1 MKLYGTEV
9 MPSPLAVTRT
19 VGRVRGGYM
28 NRWLIRGIVETP
40 AIFHDRLNNVL
51 YVHPDL
57 MAKLIQEFKV
67 DAIFRREPWF
77 S

>member
-1 MKLYGTEV
+1 MFGTKLV
-9 MPSPLAVTRT
+9 PSPLTVTRT
-19 VGRVRGGYM
+19 VGRVRGGYL

-51 YVHPDL
+51 YVHPAL
-57 MAKLIQEFKV
+57 MAKLKQEFKV
-67 DAIFRREPWF
+67 AAVFNKEPWF